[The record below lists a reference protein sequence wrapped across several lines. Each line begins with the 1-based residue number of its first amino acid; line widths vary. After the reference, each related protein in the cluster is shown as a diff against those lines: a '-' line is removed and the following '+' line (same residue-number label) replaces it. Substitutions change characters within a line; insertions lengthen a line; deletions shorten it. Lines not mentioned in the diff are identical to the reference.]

1 MRLGEWMKREGYQG
15 KEVAE
20 AVGCSRPFLSQ
31 IKQGKAEP
39 GLRLALRIQAFTR
52 YEVTCSEL
60 LMEGKEN
67 G

>member
-1 MRLGEWMKREGYQG
+1 MKLGEWMKRNGYKG
-15 KEVAE
+15 KDVAE

-52 YEVTCSEL
+52 REVTCSEM
-60 LMEGKEN
+60 LMEDRVN